1 MFNFIIIKKL
11 LNFWSR
17 KSETDINI
25 DIILHLKKNSLGG
38 WYPIDTKSKSFSRLH
53 PTVNTLL
60 IPLSTLGDRYVKQQF
75 NRPTQRINIK
85 AYKPIPRHPLS
96 KRRSNQTIEIRRSRR
111 SFHIDGLVTR
121 TSLEWNTV
129 SNPYTVIQGWTTPPP
144 AYAASRNLSQKRGTE
159 PIYPYVQYGSFQI
172 GCWRRSV
179 LNEKGPKPCLG
190 VQSFWRV
197 AKGEQEIWKIEQSSS
212 RGRGRSMVNL
222 DESIFASW
230 KKEKEKKN
238 GSATWRF
245 VKRLFKG

>member
-1 MFNFIIIKKL
+1 M
-11 LNFWSR
+11 
-17 KSETDINI
+17 
-25 DIILHLKKNSLGG
+25 
-38 WYPIDTKSKSFSRLH
+38 IDTSNNNSIVQHNES
-53 PTVNTLL
+53 
-60 IPLSTLGDRYVKQQF
+60 IS
-75 NRPTQRINIK
+75 
-85 AYKPIPRHPLS
+85 KPINLYPVPSSIIQKTVKSNHRNTTVTTIIPHRWTRHS
-96 KRRSNQTIEIRRSRR
+96 HVSRVEHR
-111 SFHIDGLVTR
+111 IKPIHCHSGVDYTPSGICCIPKFIA
-121 TSLEWNTV
+121 EAWN
-129 SNPYTVIQGWTTPPP
+129 G
-144 AYAASRNLSQKRGTE
+144 A
-159 PIYPYVQYGSFQI
+159 VQYGSFQI

-179 LNEKGPKPCLG
+179 LNEKGSRPCLG

>member
-1 MFNFIIIKKL
+1 M
-11 LNFWSR
+11 
-17 KSETDINI
+17 
-25 DIILHLKKNSLGG
+25 
-38 WYPIDTKSKSFSRLH
+38 IDTSNNNSIVQH
-53 PTVNTLL
+53 NEL
-60 IPLSTLGDRYVKQQF
+60 IS
-75 NRPTQRINIK
+75 
-85 AYKPIPRHPLS
+85 KPINLYPVPSSIIQKTVKSNHRNTTVTTIIPHRWTRHS
-96 KRRSNQTIEIRRSRR
+96 HVSRVEHR
-111 SFHIDGLVTR
+111 IKPIHCHSGVD
-121 TSLEWNTV
+121 
-129 SNPYTVIQGWTTPPP
+129 YTPP

-179 LNEKGPKPCLG
+179 LNEKGSPCLG

-212 RGRGRSMVNL
+212 RGQGRSMVNL

>member
-1 MFNFIIIKKL
+1 M
-11 LNFWSR
+11 
-17 KSETDINI
+17 
-25 DIILHLKKNSLGG
+25 
-38 WYPIDTKSKSFSRLH
+38 IDTSNNNSIVQHNES
-53 PTVNTLL
+53 
-60 IPLSTLGDRYVKQQF
+60 IS
-75 NRPTQRINIK
+75 
-85 AYKPIPRHPLS
+85 KPINLYPVPSSIIQKTVKSNHRNTTVTTIIPHRWTRHS
-96 KRRSNQTIEIRRSRR
+96 
-111 SFHIDGLVTR
+111 HV
-121 TSLEWNTV
+121 EWNTV

-179 LNEKGPKPCLG
+179 LNEKGSRPCLG

-212 RGRGRSMVNL
+212 RGQGRSMVNL